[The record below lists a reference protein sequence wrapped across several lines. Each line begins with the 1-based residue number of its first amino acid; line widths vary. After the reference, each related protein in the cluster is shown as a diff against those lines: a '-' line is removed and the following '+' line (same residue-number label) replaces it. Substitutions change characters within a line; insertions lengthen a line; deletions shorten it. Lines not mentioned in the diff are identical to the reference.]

1 MNFKLALKFLA
12 DLNKNN
18 HKEWLDQNRSTYKS
32 IRKDM
37 IDWAE
42 AIDFKLSQVDPDYY
56 SLPGNKALNRIN
68 NNLLYHPSKPPYKD
82 HYGFG
87 FDKKPKQSDFY
98 IHVGLHEK
106 FIAGGFYKPNS
117 TFLKS
122 IREAID
128 YNGEALEEIVHQ
140 PNFKAK
146 FGDLVEVEMLQNAPK
161 GFSKE
166 HQHIDLLKH
175 KSFVVETAFSENL
188 LFSSEFDDWL
198 LKHYKAMLSFRNYLN
213 KAVTV

>member
-1 MNFKLALKFLA
+1 
-12 DLNKNN
+12 
-18 HKEWLDQNRSTYKS
+18 
-32 IRKDM
+32 
-37 IDWAE
+37 
-42 AIDFKLSQVDPDYY
+42 
-56 SLPGNKALNRIN
+56 
-68 NNLLYHPSKPPYKD
+68 
-82 HYGFG
+82 
-87 FDKKPKQSDFY
+87 
-98 IHVGLHEK
+98 
-106 FIAGGFYKPNS
+106 
-117 TFLKS
+117 LKS

-128 YNGEALEEIVHQ
+128 YNGEALKEIVHQ

-146 FGDLVEVEMLQNAPK
+146 FGDLAEVEMLQNAPK

-198 LKHYKAMLSFRNYLN
+198 LEHYRAMLSFRNYLN

>member
-82 HYGFG
+82 QYAFG
-87 FDKKPKQSDFY
+87 C
-98 IHVGLHEK
+98 
-106 FIAGGFYKPNS
+106 
-117 TFLKS
+117 
-122 IREAID
+122 
-128 YNGEALEEIVHQ
+128 
-140 PNFKAK
+140 
-146 FGDLVEVEMLQNAPK
+146 
-161 GFSKE
+161 
-166 HQHIDLLKH
+166 
-175 KSFVVETAFSENL
+175 
-188 LFSSEFDDWL
+188 
-198 LKHYKAMLSFRNYLN
+198 
-213 KAVTV
+213 